1 MSANASS
8 AEGWSFIIC
17 QPPPS
22 AELSEFDLWQCGTDV
37 YFRKDDDW
45 LKAHWLD
52 PRGYRHP
59 HNTSLGLHSQSQI
72 WAKFANATNA
82 ITKPTRAYQNLN
94 CDLSPVTIR
103 FLDVPLTAHA
113 PHLSLVLQDFLADD
127 SLYKPE
133 GSYMM
138 THTAALA
145 EMILSLDHR
154 HSQERLP
161 VFVNILATPSRIA
174 RCKPNYV
181 TGLSDLGI
189 FHIISMGEVIEE
201 SDLPTLSQQF
211 KQPLGALK
219 KEPYISTLITP
230 GGYLTPPHV
239 DAMSFCQL
247 HTHFHGQKLWMCWL
261 PTPHNLK
268 WLRTHYPKGADE
280 GTLLLAIAHLENLEI
295 FHLDETVCSFLV
307 PLLTIHAVVSLTTCT
322 HFGITVFMEK
332 FWDTS
337 QHHFDWLDKCVEDV
351 STVGPEHV
359 SFMLDSAV
367 EELRVWKGVL
377 KDGPRKQVT
386 SVMRQKFAEER
397 TRLSEIPVVED

>member
-1 MSANASS
+1 MYHKVPFHYAWTSVEKETSHFHRCSPEFLGELQDITARRETSMSSL
-8 AEGWSFIIC
+8 
-17 QPPPS
+17 
-22 AELSEFDLWQCGTDV
+22 LSYSLW
-37 YFRKDDDW
+37 KDD
-45 LKAHWLD
+45 LHLLLRSSINLV
-52 PRGYRHP
+52 P
-59 HNTSLGLHSQSQI
+59 TSQ
-72 WAKFANATNA
+72 
-82 ITKPTRAYQNLN
+82 AYFPQ
-94 CDLSPVTIR
+94 

-133 GSYMM
+133 GGYMM

-145 EMILSLDHR
+145 EMILSPDHR

-161 VFVNILATPSRIA
+161 AFVNILATPSRIA

-189 FHIISMGEVIEE
+189 FHIISMREVIED

-219 KEPYISTLITP
+219 KEPYILTLITP
-230 GGYLTPPHV
+230 SGYLTPPHV
-239 DAMSFCQL
+239 NAMSFCQL
-247 HTHFHGQKLWMCWL
+247 HTHFHGQKLWMCWP
-261 PTPHNLK
+261 PTPHNLE

-307 PLLTIHAVVSLTTCT
+307 PPLTIHAVVSLTTCT
-322 HFGITVFMEK
+322 HFGIT
-332 FWDTS
+332 
-337 QHHFDWLDKCVEDV
+337 LDKCVEDV
-351 STVGPEHV
+351 STVGSEHV

-386 SVMRQKFAEER
+386 SVMRQKFAEECM
-397 TRLSEIPVVED
+397 RLSKISVVED